1 MPPENPCQM
10 VFPNGCA
17 SPFAIRGRCSAVL
30 WLKFL
35 TEIDEKTR
43 TVPQELLENA
53 EVSEALEIVEESAY
67 SAAEMAAYEGYWD
80 AVRREA
86 TIIGELND
94 AREELAEERMKLGAA
109 NAERD
114 AAVEKLRQSARQ
126 MKADGMAVE
135 TIAKYT
141 GLKAGEIAAL

>member
-1 MPPENPCQM
+1 MAKYLDPKADVTFKKVFGEHKNLVISLLNALLPLDEGKQVESIEYLPPEM
-10 VFPNGCA
+10 
-17 SPFAIRGRCSAVL
+17 
-30 WLKFL
+30 
-35 TEIDEKTR
+35 
-43 TVPQELLENA
+43 PQELLENA

-67 SAAEMAAYEGYWD
+67 SAEEMAAYEGYWD

-94 AREELAEERMKLGAA
+94 AREELAEERKK
-109 NAERD
+109 RD
-114 AAVEKLRQSARQ
+114 ATVEKLRQSARQ

-141 GLKAGEIAAL
+141 GLTADEIARL